1 MHPLH
6 LILIHRKV
14 FLIDNS
20 LSMKPHSGEV
30 RDLFALLGYMVK
42 SKDPDGIE
50 LHFTKSS
57 ERKDKAKNTGQLLRT
72 LDTVSY
78 FGKSN
83 IRLQLGEILQDYH
96 TKLRDQNLPRSMFDM
111 VRPRRRARRQT
122 VYIFTDGVWQPECDP
137 SEMIEKLVKSLE
149 QNHMEREQFGIQ
161 FIRFGNVLEGK
172 NRLDRLDSGLGLS
185 MYAPC
190 TFGV

>member
-1 MHPLH
+1 
-6 LILIHRKV
+6 
-14 FLIDNS
+14 
-20 LSMKPHSGEV
+20 MKPHKGEV
-30 RDLFALLGYMVK
+30 RDLFALLGYLVK

-50 LHFTKSS
+50 LFFTKSS

-96 TKLRDQNLPRSMFDM
+96 TKLRDQNPPISLLNFMRS
-111 VRPRRRARRQT
+111 RRRARRQT
-122 VYIFTDGVWQPECDP
+122 VYIFTDGVWQPECDL
-137 SEMIEKLVKSLE
+137 SEMIEKLVNSLE
-149 QNHMEREQFGIQ
+149 HNSMEREQFGIQ
-161 FIRFGNVLEGK
+161 FIRFGNDPEGK
-172 NRLDRLDSGLGLS
+172 VRLDKLDSGLGLS

-190 TFGV
+190 ALGV

>member
-1 MHPLH
+1 MHPLYR
-6 LILIHRKV
+6 ILTHRKV

-20 LSMKPHSGEV
+20 SSMKTHSGEV
-30 RDLFALLGYMVK
+30 HDLFALLGYMVK

-57 ERKDKAKNTGQLLRT
+57 ERNDRAKNMAQLLRN
-72 LDTVSY
+72 LSTVSY

-96 TKLRDQNLPRSMFDM
+96 TKLRDLNPPSSLLKMI
-111 VRPRRRARRQT
+111 RPRRRVRRQT

-149 QNHMEREQFGIQ
+149 QNSMEREQFGIQ
-161 FIRFGNVLEGK
+161 FIRFGNDPEGK
-172 NRLDRLDSGLGLS
+172 IRLDKLDSGLGLS
-185 MYAPC
+185 MHALC
-190 TFGV
+190 SLSV

>member
-1 MHPLH
+1 
-6 LILIHRKV
+6 
-14 FLIDNS
+14 
-20 LSMKPHSGEV
+20 MKPYSGEV

-57 ERKDKAKNTGQLLRT
+57 ERKDRAKNTGQLLRT
-72 LDTVSY
+72 LGTVSY

-96 TKLRDQNLPRSMFDM
+96 AKLKDQTPQRSLLKIM
-111 VRPRRRARRQT
+111 RPRRRARRQT

-149 QNHMEREQFGIQ
+149 QNSMEREQFGIQ
-161 FIRFGNVLEGK
+161 FIRFGNDLEGK
-172 NRLDRLDSGLGLS
+172 SRLDKLDSGLGLS
-185 MYAPC
+185 MYALC
-190 TFGV
+190 ALRV

>member
-1 MHPLH
+1 MKS
-6 LILIHRKV
+6 HR
-14 FLIDNS
+14 
-20 LSMKPHSGEV
+20 GEV

-50 LHFTKSS
+50 LHFTTSS

-96 TKLRDQNLPRSMFDM
+96 TKLRDQNPPRSLLNI
-111 VRPRRRARRQT
+111 VRSRRRPRRQT

-149 QNHMEREQFGIQ
+149 QNSMEREQFGIQ
-161 FIRFGNVLEGK
+161 FIRFGNSREGK
-172 NRLDRLDSGLGLS
+172 VRLDRLDSGLGLS

-190 TFGV
+190 ALGV

>member
-1 MHPLH
+1 MRP
-6 LILIHRKV
+6 HR
-14 FLIDNS
+14 
-20 LSMKPHSGEV
+20 GEV
-30 RDLFALLGYMVK
+30 RDLFALLGYLVK

-50 LHFTKSS
+50 LLFTMSS

-78 FGKSN
+78 IGKSN

-96 TKLRDQNLPRSMFDM
+96 TKLRDQNPPKSLFNMM
-111 VRPRRRARRQT
+111 KPRRRARRQT

-149 QNHMEREQFGIQ
+149 HNSMEREQFGIQ
-161 FIRFGNVLEGK
+161 FIRFGNDPEGK
-172 NRLDRLDSGLGLS
+172 VRLDKLDSGLGLS

-190 TFGV
+190 ALGV